1 MTVDHW
7 LLVASVVI
15 AIGAFFSIF
24 NNIIK
29 ARLIEDT
36 PTSKIRSAS
45 QGYVELIGVAKR
57 YEGAPI
63 IAPLSGLTCLWYHYE
78 IERYERSGKSSS
90 WRTIE
95 TKSSDR
101 YFSLQDDTGEC
112 SVDPCKADIISRWED
127 KWRGNERRPTSMLTQ
142 ESLLFGS
149 RYRYTERRIHED
161 DALYVLGLFQTVYA
175 PSIKDQKKHKVSE
188 ILNEWKKDQDTLIA
202 RFDTDG
208 DGEIDL
214 KEWENARK
222 SAAKQAHYYV
232 EQNEDTPPVHIMTR
246 SPQRRNPY
254 IISNKDPKEVSRRYR
269 WIAAGC
275 GLLFFV
281 AIGFGAS
288 CFYRLFILV
297 GEV

>member
-1 MTVDHW
+1 MTEDHW
-7 LLVASVVI
+7 ILLASVVI
-15 AIGAFFSIF
+15 AIVAFVGIF

-45 QGYVELIGVAKR
+45 QGYVELVGVAKK
-57 YEGAPI
+57 YEDAPI
-63 IAPLSGLTCLWYHYE
+63 IAPLSGQTCLWYYYK

-101 YFSLQDDTGEC
+101 YFTLQDETGEC
-112 SVDPCKADIISRWED
+112 SVDPCKADIISRWKDE
-127 KWRGNERRPTSMLTQ
+127 WRGNERRPTSMLGQ

-149 RYRYTERRIHED
+149 RYRYTEHRIHED
-161 DALYVLGLFQTVYA
+161 DALYALGLFQTVYA
-175 PSIKDQKKHKVSE
+175 PSLKEQKKHKVSE
-188 ILNEWKKDQDTLIA
+188 ILNEWKKDQDSLLA

-214 KEWENARK
+214 QEWANARK
-222 SAAKQAHYYV
+222 AAAKQAHYYV
-232 EQNEDTPPVHIMTR
+232 EQNADNSPMHIMTR

-254 IISNKDPKEVSRRYR
+254 IVSNKDPKEVSRRYR

-275 GLLFFV
+275 GLAF
-281 AIGFGAS
+281 AISIWFGTS
-288 CFYRLFILV
+288 YFYRLFY
-297 GEV
+297 